1 MTFAPASQFHICL
14 QYLGE
19 GLSRVLLRVCDIFVN
34 LRFQLSVCS
43 IVSYVPGRPA
53 HQAAE
58 ERGDVP
64 RLRVRGHQGGLQ
76 DGAARI
82 HQDQEGR
89 PPAGEKKQR
98 ATVRK
103 YLI

>member
-1 MTFAPASQFHICL
+1 M
-14 QYLGE
+14 
-19 GLSRVLLRVCDIFVN
+19 
-34 LRFQLSVCS
+34 CS
-43 IVSYVPGRPA
+43 NACCVAGRPA

-82 HQDQEGR
+82 HQEQEGG
-89 PPAGEKKQR
+89 PSAGEKKQR
-98 ATVRK
+98 ATVRR
-103 YLI
+103 